1 MCLPVGSPCNKNA
14 TQKRICSQEEKLNQ
28 EQLAFGL
35 RLVFN
40 KNKKKLDNHK
50 KASELMLRRKV
61 EREKG
66 PSQ

>member
-14 TQKRICSQEEKLNQ
+14 TQKRICSQEEKLKQ

-40 KNKKKLDNHK
+40 KNKKNWTTTK
-50 KASELMLRRKV
+50 RRV
-61 EREKG
+61 N
-66 PSQ
+66 

>member
-14 TQKRICSQEEKLNQ
+14 TQKRICSQEEKLKQ

-40 KNKKKLDNHK
+40 KNKKN
-50 KASELMLRRKV
+50 
-61 EREKG
+61 
-66 PSQ
+66 